1 MALMKF
7 FISAFITIFL
17 AASLV
22 GAQDLEEAPSI
33 CDASE
38 ACKKA
43 CQEKEAEGHDDYDSK
58 YQQLLLKCAGDVAKN
73 LKLIQ

>member
-1 MALMKF
+1 VKKF
-7 FISAFITIFL
+7 LILFSLVFL

-33 CDASE
+33 CDASD

-58 YQQLLLKCAGDVAKN
+58 HQQLLLKCAGDVAKN

>member
-1 MALMKF
+1 MKKF
-7 FISAFITIFL
+7 LILFSLVFL

-33 CDASE
+33 CDASD